1 MDVRL
6 ITAKHREEA
15 QFIDVYKYHQ
25 RALSAITTLS
35 ESCRASIVARTWVA
49 SWRTPGECRFFLVC
63 RLPVKKT
70 ARRRKSSCSSQSLGI
85 SYPQMA
91 TSRECEVCRALAQEI
106 RDAYADLWA
115 FSDQAVR
122 DAWLATHKM
131 IGGTE
136 EDAQRAEDLL
146 KALPQ
151 TERYDTRIPQGFSR
165 VNPKLREAFQR

>member
-1 MDVRL
+1 
-6 ITAKHREEA
+6 
-15 QFIDVYKYHQ
+15 
-25 RALSAITTLS
+25 
-35 ESCRASIVARTWVA
+35 
-49 SWRTPGECRFFLVC
+49 
-63 RLPVKKT
+63 
-70 ARRRKSSCSSQSLGI
+70 
-85 SYPQMA
+85 MA